1 MKGAKGKFSL
11 KGLSSISQK
20 TPFGDSAD
28 GYFVLLN
35 RRGET
40 VRSFNW
46 ESDEI
51 NVIFNRENRRIET
64 VADLNCLD
72 EQKIKFDLLAETS
85 KEKLQKMALPIADA
99 GELRWVPNI
108 AGFSD
113 EYELAPEQI
122 LNAKKAVWISAA
134 VQLGLAGLVVIAG
147 FLGASGP
154 RKTEFVVTMLP
165 EQTIQKMLAE
175 NEQKLPILTQQAQ
188 LTASTKIARQNPRD
202 IVVAPS
208 IRKLRKNAPVPTHST
223 SFKQVRRHSKGPRG
237 GGYKSDA
244 PRGYG
249 TNEPSMNS
257 IGVLGAL
264 NSPRVKG
271 GNGGRGGLNL
281 QAVGTEPGSGAGGRG
296 HGGFASNGGGGRG
309 LGGLGTGRGQGL
321 SNAMF
326 GRGLIAA
333 SFGDG
338 SPAPGSGGYG
348 TRGRMG
354 GGAQGAG
361 YGTQTIVGS
370 WKGTGP
376 KGDGPGGS
384 GVGNGDPNG
393 SPYGLVDGDDED
405 AVVTGGLDMESI
417 REIIYRNMGQIR
429 YCYEQGLQRSPGLA
443 GRVTVKFQIAGN
455 GRVSLANVRHSS
467 VRSSQVENCMVS
479 KIRNWKFPKPHG
491 GVNVAVVYP
500 FNLQRTV
507 SMR

>member
-1 MKGAKGKFSL
+1 MKGTKGKFNL

-20 TPFGDSAD
+20 KPYGDSAE

-35 RRGET
+35 RRGDT

-46 ESDEI
+46 EGDDI

-64 VADLNCLD
+64 VANLKALE
-72 EQKIKFDLLAETS
+72 EQEISFDLLAETT
-85 KEKLQKMALPIADA
+85 KNKLQKTPLQIAEA
-99 GELRWVPNI
+99 GELRWVPSI

-113 EYELAPEQI
+113 EYELPPEQI
-122 LNAKKAVWISAA
+122 LDTKKAVWVSAA
-134 VQLGLAGLVVIAG
+134 IQLGLAGLVVIAG
-147 FLGASGP
+147 FFSNSGSKKP
-154 RKTEFVVTMLP
+154 EVAVTLLP
-165 EQTIQKMLAE
+165 EATIQKMLADGE
-175 NEQKLPILTQQAQ
+175 EKPKVPAQQANIK
-188 LTASTKIARQNPRD
+188 LATKIARQNPRD

-208 IRKLRKNAPVPTHST
+208 IKKLRKNAPVPTHST
-223 SFKQVRRHSKGPRG
+223 SFKQARRHSKGPRG

-249 TNEPSMNS
+249 TNEPYMNS
-257 IGVLGAL
+257 IGALGAL

-296 HGGFASNGGGGRG
+296 HGGFGSNGGGGRG
-309 LGGLGTGRGQGL
+309 LGGIGTGRGQGL
-321 SNAMF
+321 SNAMY

-333 SFGDG
+333 PFGDG

-348 TRGRMG
+348 TRGKMG

-376 KGDGPGGS
+376 KGDGPAGS

-393 SPYGLVDGDDED
+393 SPYGLVDGDDD
-405 AVVTGGLDMESI
+405 GAVVTGGLDMESI

-429 YCYEQGLQRSPGLA
+429 YCYEQGLQRSPSLS
-443 GRVTVKFQIAGN
+443 GRVTVKFQIAGS
-455 GRVSLANVRHSS
+455 GRVSLANIRHSS
-467 VRSSQVENCMVS
+467 VRSMQVESCMVS
-479 KIRNWKFPKPHG
+479 KIRNWKFPKPQG

>member
-1 MKGAKGKFSL
+1 MMGAPGKFSL
-11 KGLSSISQK
+11 KGLSTITQK

-35 RRGET
+35 RRSET

-51 NVIFNRENRRIET
+51 NVIFNHDSRRIET
-64 VADLNCLD
+64 VADLKSLE
-72 EQKIKFDLLAETS
+72 EQEVTFDLLAETT
-85 KEKLQKMALPIADA
+85 KEKLQKAALPIGQA

-108 AGFSD
+108 ASFSA
-113 EYELAPEQI
+113 EYELPPEQI
-122 LNAKKAVWISAA
+122 LNTKKALWTSAGI
-134 VQLGLAGLVVIAG
+134 QLGLAGLVGIAG
-147 FLGASGP
+147 FFSTSGS
-154 RKTEFVVTMLP
+154 RTSEVVVTLLP
-165 EQTIQKMLAE
+165 EQTIQKMLAAR
-175 NEQKLPILTQQAQ
+175 EQNLPVIAQQSQIKA
-188 LTASTKIARQNPRD
+188 ATKVARPNPKD
-202 IVVAPS
+202 IIVAPS
-208 IRKLRKNAPVPTHST
+208 IRKLRKNTPVPTYST

-249 TNEPSMNS
+249 TNEPYMNS
-257 IGVLGAL
+257 IGALGAL

-281 QAVGTEPGSGAGGRG
+281 RAVGTEPGSGAGGRG
-296 HGGFASNGGGGRG
+296 YGGFGANGGGGRG

-321 SNAMF
+321 SNAMY

-333 SFGDG
+333 PFGDG

-348 TRGRMG
+348 TRGKMG

-376 KGDGPGGS
+376 KGEGPAGS

-393 SPYGLVDGDDED
+393 SPYGLVDGDDEG

-417 REIIYRNMGQIR
+417 RAVIYRNMGQIR
-429 YCYEQGLQRSPGLA
+429 YCYEQGLQRSPNLA
-443 GRVTVKFQIAGN
+443 GRVTVKFQIAGS

-467 VRSSQVENCMVS
+467 VRSSQVESCMVS
-479 KIRNWKFPKPHG
+479 KIRNWKFPKPQG

-500 FNLQRTV
+500 FSLQRTV